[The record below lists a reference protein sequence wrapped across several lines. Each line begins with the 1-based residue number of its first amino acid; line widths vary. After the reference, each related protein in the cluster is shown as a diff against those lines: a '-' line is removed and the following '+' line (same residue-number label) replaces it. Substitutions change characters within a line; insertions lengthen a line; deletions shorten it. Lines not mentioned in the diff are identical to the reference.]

1 MATGRSFARAN
12 SVPSPAVPETFARN
26 PAPAVETSMADRGY
40 LPQLDTWIDAVF
52 SYGESRRIPVV
63 VARDGADIVAIAS
76 LGPDFDVTLFYSRP
90 IVEGRGRTLYRESA
104 PAYGERIRETFER
117 AVIEA
122 RKSRMARFTRRE
134 PAAARA

>member
-1 MATGRSFARAN
+1 MT
-12 SVPSPAVPETFARN
+12 
-26 PAPAVETSMADRGY
+26 DRTAF
-40 LPQLDTWIDAVF
+40 PQLHTWIDAVF

-76 LGPDFDVTLFYSRP
+76 LGPDFDVTLMYSPP

-104 PAYGERIRETFER
+104 MAYGNRIARTFER
-117 AVIEA
+117 TVIEA

>member
-1 MATGRSFARAN
+1 
-12 SVPSPAVPETFARN
+12 
-26 PAPAVETSMADRGY
+26 
-40 LPQLDTWIDAVF
+40 VF

-76 LGPDFDVTLFYSRP
+76 LGQDFDATLTYSRP
-90 IVEGRGRTLYRESA
+90 IVEGRGRTLYRES
-104 PAYGERIRETFER
+104 PAAYAERIRETFER

-122 RKSRMARFTRRE
+122 RKSRMARFTRRV

>member
-1 MATGRSFARAN
+1 
-12 SVPSPAVPETFARN
+12 
-26 PAPAVETSMADRGY
+26 MADRGY
-40 LPQLDTWIDAVF
+40 FAQLDTWIDAVF

-76 LGPDFDVTLFYSRP
+76 LGQDFDATLTYSRP
-90 IVEGRGRTLYRESA
+90 IVEGRGRTLYRES
-104 PAYGERIRETFER
+104 PAAYAERIRETFER

-122 RKSRMARFTRRE
+122 RKSRMARFTRRV